1 MMKLIQYCTKAS
13 LYDGPFGGGAGWA
26 AAGMGYVL
34 VGERGELVVIDGG
47 NTEDAEE
54 FLVLLEKLAGGK
66 PWVRRWIITHPHGD
80 HYGALLAICR
90 EPALAERLRVEEL
103 VYRFPEEFRM
113 TQGADCSG
121 GIGDLKKISEVT
133 GANVHIPCEGED
145 FETDGM
151 KFTMLFT
158 PEDCSTLHNPNELS
172 LIFTIDMDGKRV
184 LITGD
189 AYRGTLQRT
198 LDLHKTEIACDI
210 LQLPHH
216 GLCDTGLVEF
226 YRAAGAK
233 TVLVPISRAGDR
245 TMASDMYGDA
255 PEANRFAQQMA
266 EKVYK
271 AFEGTAAL
279 EFDSSCA
286 G

>member
-1 MMKLIQYCTKAS
+1 MEKLIQYCTKAS
-13 LYDGPFGGGAGWA
+13 FYDGPFGGDAGWA

-34 VGERGELVVIDGG
+34 TGKTGELVVIDGG

-54 FLVLLEKLAGGK
+54 FLILLEKLAGGK
-66 PWVRRWIITHPHGD
+66 PTIRRWIITHPHGD

-90 EPALAERLRVEEL
+90 EPALAERICVEEL

-113 TQGADCSG
+113 TQGADCSW
-121 GIGDLKKISEVT
+121 GIGDLNMIADVT
-133 GANVHIPCEGED
+133 GASIHTPCEGEC

-158 PEDCSTLHNPNELS
+158 PEDCSGLHNPNELS
-172 LIFTIDMDGKRV
+172 LIFTVDAGEKRI

-198 LDLHKTEIACDI
+198 LERHKAELACDI

-216 GLCDTGLVEF
+216 GLCDTGLAEF

-233 TVLVPISRAGDR
+233 TVLVPISVAGDR
-245 TMASDMYGDA
+245 TMASDMYGDSPA
-255 PEANRFAQQMA
+255 ANRFAQVQA
-266 EKVYK
+266 DTVIK
-271 AFEGTAAL
+271 AFEGTEIIDL
-279 EFDSSCA
+279 F
-286 G
+286 